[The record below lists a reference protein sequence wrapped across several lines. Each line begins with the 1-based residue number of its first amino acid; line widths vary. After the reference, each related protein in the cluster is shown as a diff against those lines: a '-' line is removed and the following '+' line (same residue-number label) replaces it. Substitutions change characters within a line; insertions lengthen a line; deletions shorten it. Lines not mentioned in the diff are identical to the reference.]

1 MFMDIYKDRKEDGTC
16 YQTHWQRSTPP
27 LKLIRHLGKN
37 ILIHCPALPYDEKLI
52 EIHRDRR
59 AEMRVAFTTL
69 GCRTNQNDTAE
80 MQAVLEDEG
89 FSVVGPHEPADIFVI
104 NTCTVTAKS
113 DANSRLA
120 VKKSLALNEDA
131 LVVFTGCY
139 AQTSPEEAAQIPGL
153 DIVLGN
159 ANKLEIG
166 RVIRKKLEALQ
177 AEDDF
182 GLPLV
187 HMTDIT
193 QKWDFKTI
201 PLSNFQG
208 KTKAFI
214 KVQTGCN
221 ETCSFCTVVH
231 ARGRSISDSRENVLT
246 NVRQAVAAGYKEI
259 TLTGINLG
267 TYGMDLNPL
276 ETFSSL
282 VREIADLP
290 GEFRVRISSINPME
304 IDGDLLRL
312 IADHEKVCPHLHI
325 PLQSGDDATLSRMR
339 RNYNI
344 AQYRQV
350 VARAVDQISHLGLGA
365 DVIVGFPGETE
376 ENFEKTYRLIE
387 ELPFSYLH
395 VFTYSPRKGT
405 DAYLMKENIPK
416 AIKKLRNRRLTEL
429 GHKKSIEFRQ
439 NFLNRIVNVLVEGSR
454 EGTTGKLRGHTQH
467 YIPVS
472 FDGEDSHMNR
482 ILPITIEHV
491 SEQQVSGC
499 LAS

>member
-1 MFMDIYKDRKEDGTC
+1 MK
-16 YQTHWQRSTPP
+16 
-27 LKLIRHLGKN
+27 
-37 ILIHCPALPYDEKLI
+37 
-52 EIHRDRR
+52 
-59 AEMRVAFTTL
+59 VAFTTL

-89 FSVVGPHEPADIFVI
+89 FSVVEPHDKADIFVI

-113 DANSRLA
+113 DSNSRLA

-139 AQTSPEEAAQIPGL
+139 AQTSPEEAAQIPGM

-177 AEDDF
+177 EEDDF

-187 HMTDIT
+187 HMSDIT

-201 PLSNFQG
+201 PLSDFQG

-231 ARGRSISDSRENVLT
+231 ARGRSISDSRENILK
-246 NVRQAVAAGYKEI
+246 NVRQAIASDFKEI

-267 TYGMDLNPL
+267 TYGIDLNPP

-290 GEFRVRISSINPME
+290 GQFRVRISSINPME
-304 IDGDLLRL
+304 IDADLIRL

-325 PLQSGDDATLSRMR
+325 PLQSGDDAILSPMR
-339 RNYNI
+339 RNYNA
-344 AQYRQV
+344 AQYREV
-350 VARAVDQISHLGLGA
+350 VKRAIDQIPYLGLGA

-376 ENFEKTYRLIE
+376 KNFEKTYRLIE
-387 ELPFSYLH
+387 EVPFSYLH

-405 DAYLMKENIPK
+405 DAYFMKENLPK
-416 AIKKLRNRRLTEL
+416 AIKKERNRRLTEL
-429 GHKKSIEFRQ
+429 GKRKSLEFRKS
-439 NFLNRIVNVLVEGSR
+439 FSDKTVHVLAEGSR
-454 EGTTGKLRGHTQH
+454 EGATGKLRGHTEH

-472 FDGEDSHMNR
+472 FDGEDSMMNQ
-482 ILPITIEHV
+482 ILPITIEDV

-499 LAS
+499 LAL